1 MVGAGHGR
9 AGGAVRSGYLETG
22 AVSGTGQSAGRIRFR
37 PLGTFRGDDRHRRVR
52 HRPSAAGCAGAQY
65 FAADDY
71 RRPPAER
78 RRNCAIMNEP
88 RKRITQRIRLEPAQE
103 RQLVDIQRRSFLRA
117 GLTVGAMSM
126 LTGCNLQD
134 GDQVDKV
141 LWAMS
146 RWNDRVQAWLFNGQK
161 LAPTY
166 SKAQLTNPF
175 PFNAFYP
182 EYNVPELDLS
192 DYQLAVSGLVR
203 DKQPWTLEALRK
215 LPQRTDI
222 TRLICIEGWSA
233 IGQWGGV
240 PLKTFLEYIGAD
252 TTARFV
258 GFKCADRY
266 YSSLDMPTALHP
278 QTLLA
283 LDFGEVALP
292 PDYGYPL
299 RVRVPTKLGF
309 KNPKHIV
316 EIFVSNENPGGYWE
330 DQGYNWFSG
339 I

>member
-1 MVGAGHGR
+1 MAMTESR
-9 AGGAVRSGYLETG
+9 K
-22 AVSGTGQSAGRIRFR
+22 GTVQ
-37 PLGTFRGDDRHRRVR
+37 RV
-52 HRPSAAGCAGAQY
+52 
-65 FAADDY
+65 
-71 RRPPAER
+71 
-78 RRNCAIMNEP
+78 
-88 RKRITQRIRLEPAQE
+88 RLEPAQ
-103 RQLVDIQRRSFLRA
+103 QLELENIQRRHFLRA

-146 RWNDRVQAWLFNGQK
+146 RWNDRVQAWLFSGHK
-161 LAPTY
+161 LAPTFT
-166 SKAQLTNPF
+166 SAQITTPF
-175 PFNAFYP
+175 PFNAFYGQDDIP
-182 EYNVPELDLS
+182 EVDLAS
-192 DYQLAVSGLVR
+192 YSLAVSGRVT
-203 DKQPWTLEALRK
+203 DKAPWTLESLRK
-215 LPQRTDI
+215 LPQRSDI
-222 TRLICIEGWSA
+222 TRLICVEGWSA

-240 PLKTFLEYIGAD
+240 PLKTFLEHIGAD
-252 TTARFV
+252 TTAKFV

-283 LDFGEVALP
+283 LDYADVALP
-292 PDYGYPL
+292 PEYGYPL

-309 KNPKHIV
+309 KNPKHVV
-316 EIFVSNENPGGYWE
+316 EIFVSNDNPGGYWE

>member
-1 MVGAGHGR
+1 MTEFKITTR
-9 AGGAVRSGYLETG
+9 
-22 AVSGTGQSAGRIRFR
+22 Q
-37 PLGTFRGDDRHRRVR
+37 RVR
-52 HRPSAAGCAGAQY
+52 
-65 FAADDY
+65 
-71 RRPPAER
+71 
-78 RRNCAIMNEP
+78 I
-88 RKRITQRIRLEPAQE
+88 EPAQ
-103 RQLVDIQRRSFLRA
+103 QLELENIQRRHFLRA

-146 RWNDRVQAWLFNGQK
+146 RWNDRVQAWLFSGRK
-161 LAPTY
+161 LAPTFAR
-166 SKAQLTNPF
+166 AQITKPF
-175 PFNAFYP
+175 PFNAFYGQDDIP
-182 EYNVPELDLS
+182 EVDLTS
-192 DYQLAVSGLVR
+192 YSLAVSGR
-203 DKQPWTLEALRK
+203 IREKAPWTLESLRK
-215 LPQRTDI
+215 LPQRSDI
-222 TRLICIEGWSA
+222 TRLICVEGWSA

-240 PLKTFLEYIGAD
+240 PLKTFLEHIGAD
-252 TTARFV
+252 TTAKFV

-283 LDFGEVALP
+283 LDYADVALP
-292 PDYGYPL
+292 PEYGYPL

-309 KNPKHIV
+309 KNPKHVV
-316 EIFVSNENPGGYWE
+316 EIFVSNDNPGGYWE

>member
-1 MVGAGHGR
+1 MTEFTKIMR
-9 AGGAVRSGYLETG
+9 
-22 AVSGTGQSAGRIRFR
+22 Q
-37 PLGTFRGDDRHRRVR
+37 RVR
-52 HRPSAAGCAGAQY
+52 
-65 FAADDY
+65 
-71 RRPPAER
+71 
-78 RRNCAIMNEP
+78 I
-88 RKRITQRIRLEPAQE
+88 EPAQ
-103 RQLVDIQRRSFLRA
+103 QLELENIQRRNFLRA

-146 RWNDRVQAWLFNGQK
+146 RWNDRVQAWLFSGRK
-161 LAPTY
+161 LAPTFAR
-166 SKAQLTNPF
+166 AQITKPF
-175 PFNAFYP
+175 PFNAFYGQDDIP
-182 EYNVPELDLS
+182 EVDLTS
-192 DYQLAVSGLVR
+192 YSLAVSGRIR
-203 DKQPWTLEALRK
+203 DKAPWTLESLRK
-215 LPQRTDI
+215 LPQRSDI
-222 TRLICIEGWSA
+222 TRLICVEGWSA

-240 PLKTFLEYIGAD
+240 LLKTFLEHIGAD
-252 TTARFV
+252 TTAKFV

-283 LDFGEVALP
+283 LDYADVALP
-292 PDYGYPL
+292 PEYGYPL

-309 KNPKHIV
+309 KNPKHVV
-316 EIFVSNENPGGYWE
+316 EIFVSNDNPGGYWE

>member
-1 MVGAGHGR
+1 MTEFTKIMR
-9 AGGAVRSGYLETG
+9 
-22 AVSGTGQSAGRIRFR
+22 Q
-37 PLGTFRGDDRHRRVR
+37 RVR
-52 HRPSAAGCAGAQY
+52 
-65 FAADDY
+65 
-71 RRPPAER
+71 
-78 RRNCAIMNEP
+78 I
-88 RKRITQRIRLEPAQE
+88 EPAQ
-103 RQLVDIQRRSFLRA
+103 QLELENIQRRNFLRA

-146 RWNDRVQAWLFNGQK
+146 RWNDRVQAWLFSGRK
-161 LAPTY
+161 LAPTFAR
-166 SKAQLTNPF
+166 AQITKPF
-175 PFNAFYP
+175 PFNAFYGQDDIP
-182 EYNVPELDLS
+182 EVDLTS
-192 DYQLAVSGLVR
+192 YSLAVSGRIR
-203 DKQPWTLEALRK
+203 DKAPWTLESLRK
-215 LPQRTDI
+215 LPQRSDI
-222 TRLICIEGWSA
+222 TRLICVEGWSA

-240 PLKTFLEYIGAD
+240 PLKTFLENIGAD
-252 TTARFV
+252 TTAKFV

-283 LDFGEVALP
+283 LDYADVALP
-292 PDYGYPL
+292 PEYGYPL

-309 KNPKHIV
+309 KNPKHVV
-316 EIFVSNENPGGYWE
+316 EIFVSNDNPGGYWE

>member
-1 MVGAGHGR
+1 MTEFKITTR
-9 AGGAVRSGYLETG
+9 
-22 AVSGTGQSAGRIRFR
+22 Q
-37 PLGTFRGDDRHRRVR
+37 RVR
-52 HRPSAAGCAGAQY
+52 
-65 FAADDY
+65 
-71 RRPPAER
+71 
-78 RRNCAIMNEP
+78 I
-88 RKRITQRIRLEPAQE
+88 EPAQ
-103 RQLVDIQRRSFLRA
+103 QLELENIQRRHFLRA

-146 RWNDRVQAWLFNGQK
+146 RWNDRAQAWLFSGRK
-161 LAPTY
+161 LAPTFAR
-166 SKAQLTNPF
+166 AQITKPF
-175 PFNAFYP
+175 PFNAFYGQDDIP
-182 EYNVPELDLS
+182 EVDLTS
-192 DYQLAVSGLVR
+192 YSLAVSGRIR
-203 DKQPWTLEALRK
+203 DKAPWTLESLRK
-215 LPQRTDI
+215 LPQRSDI
-222 TRLICIEGWSA
+222 TRLICVEGWSA

-240 PLKTFLEYIGAD
+240 PLKTFLEHIGAD
-252 TTARFV
+252 TTAKFV

-283 LDFGEVALP
+283 LDYADVALP
-292 PDYGYPL
+292 PEYGYPL

-309 KNPKHIV
+309 KNPKHVV
-316 EIFVSNENPGGYWE
+316 EIFVSNDNPGGYWE